1 LYRRSGRVRVKAGE
15 LFSDLSWFYIFDGLG
30 VRPDSYDPLVDVVTL
45 AQLRDLLSS
54 YAQATDVAA
63 RAAPPHDSYFADKLA

>member
-1 LYRRSGRVRVKAGE
+1 LM
-15 LFSDLSWFYIFDGLG
+15 
-30 VRPDSYDPLVDVVTL
+30 DVVTL

-63 RAAPPHDSYFADKLA
+63 RAAPSHDSYFADKLA

>member
-1 LYRRSGRVRVKAGE
+1 M
-15 LFSDLSWFYIFDGLG
+15 
-30 VRPDSYDPLVDVVTL
+30 DVVTL